1 MMLGIPT
8 KIWILLAAVAIA
20 FGSGWKFSRDHYL
33 ANAANEKAQAEELAK
48 DLASKF
54 FASEQ
59 ARRAAEQNL
68 EDLANAQPETAP
80 ACLPR
85 ERVRRL
91 NLR

>member
-1 MMLGIPT
+1 MQNMSFKT
-8 KIWILLAAVAIA
+8 WIFLAVITIA

-33 ANAANEKAQAEELAK
+33 AITAHEKTQAEETAK
-48 DLASKF
+48 ELASKF

-59 ARRAAEQNL
+59 ARRAAEQTL

-80 ACLPR
+80 ACLPV

-91 NLR
+91 NLH

>member
-1 MMLGIPT
+1 MNPVMLFLIF
-8 KIWILLAAVAIA
+8 IMASVC

-33 ANAANEKAQAEELAK
+33 ATAAKEKAQAEELAR
-48 DLASKF
+48 DMATKF

-80 ACLPR
+80 ACLPVD
-85 ERVRRL
+85 RVRRL

>member
-1 MMLGIPT
+1 MLGVPV
-8 KIWILLAAVAIA
+8 KVWILLVAMTIA
-20 FGSGWKFSRDHYL
+20 FGSGWKLSRDHYL
-33 ANAANEKAQAEELAK
+33 ATAASEKAQAEELAK
-48 DLASKF
+48 ELATKF

-80 ACLPR
+80 ACLPID
-85 ERVRRL
+85 RVRRL